1 LTKKNDLTFEAAITQ
16 LETIVT
22 GLETGDINLEDAL
35 AQYKI
40 GVELVKFCQEK
51 LRDVE
56 QKVKILD
63 MESNQLK
70 EFNAE

>member
-1 LTKKNDLTFEAAITQ
+1 MTKKNDLTFEAAITQ